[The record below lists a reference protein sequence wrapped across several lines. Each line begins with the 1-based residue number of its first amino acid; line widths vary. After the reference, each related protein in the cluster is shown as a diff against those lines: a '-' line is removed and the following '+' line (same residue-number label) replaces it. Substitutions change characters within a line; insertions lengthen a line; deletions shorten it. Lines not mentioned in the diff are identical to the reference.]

1 MKEDTKTTCTP
12 CEQNFE
18 RKVDEL
24 VKEGKA
30 PTAREREEK
39 EAEVEAAFSD
49 RGKEK
54 SNAVGCVCK
63 EPATCEEQALLCV
76 CPCYCCFL

>member
-18 RKVDEL
+18 RKV
-24 VKEGKA
+24 GKA

-54 SNAVGCVCK
+54 K
-63 EPATCEEQALLCV
+63 
-76 CPCYCCFL
+76 

>member
-24 VKEGKA
+24 EGKA

-54 SNAVGCVCK
+54 K
-63 EPATCEEQALLCV
+63 
-76 CPCYCCFL
+76 

>member
-1 MKEDTKTTCTP
+1 MKEDTKTTCAP

-39 EAEVEAAFSD
+39 EAE
-49 RGKEK
+49 
-54 SNAVGCVCK
+54 
-63 EPATCEEQALLCV
+63 ALLCV
-76 CPCYCCFL
+76 YPCYCCFL

>member
-1 MKEDTKTTCTP
+1 MNEDTNTTCTP

-24 VKEGKA
+24 VKEGKT
-30 PTAREREEK
+30 PTAKERKAK

-54 SNAVGCVCK
+54 K
-63 EPATCEEQALLCV
+63 
-76 CPCYCCFL
+76 

>member
-1 MKEDTKTTCTP
+1 MKEDTKTTCAP

-39 EAEVEAAFSD
+39 EAEVTPPGVYA
-49 RGKEK
+49 K
-54 SNAVGCVCK
+54 S
-63 EPATCEEQALLCV
+63 LL
-76 CPCYCCFL
+76 PHK

>member
-30 PTAREREEK
+30 PTARESEEK

-54 SNAVGCVCK
+54 K
-63 EPATCEEQALLCV
+63 
-76 CPCYCCFL
+76 

>member
-54 SNAVGCVCK
+54 KVTPPGVYAKS
-63 EPATCEEQALLCV
+63 LLLV
-76 CPCYCCFL
+76 R

>member
-18 RKVDEL
+18 RKGDEL

-54 SNAVGCVCK
+54 K
-63 EPATCEEQALLCV
+63 
-76 CPCYCCFL
+76 

>member
-49 RGKEK
+49 RGKENK
-54 SNAVGCVCK
+54 
-63 EPATCEEQALLCV
+63 
-76 CPCYCCFL
+76 

>member
-54 SNAVGCVCK
+54 KSRRRVCIK
-63 EPATCEEQALLCV
+63 RA
-76 CPCYCCFL
+76 CYL

>member
-1 MKEDTKTTCTP
+1 MKEDTKTPCAP

-18 RKVDEL
+18 RKVDEQE
-24 VKEGKA
+24 KEGKA

-39 EAEVEAAFSD
+39 ESEVEAAFSD

-54 SNAVGCVCK
+54 K
-63 EPATCEEQALLCV
+63 
-76 CPCYCCFL
+76 